1 MTTFKSLGLSDE
13 ILQAIEKL
21 GFETP
26 TPIQEKTIPILLEN
40 ENDLIGLA
48 QTGTGKTAAFGLPI
62 IQKITES
69 KDTQALIL
77 SPTRELCMQIAN
89 DLKSYAKN
97 SDKINIVAV
106 YGGASIVGQ
115 VAELHRGAQIVVGTP
130 GRSLDLIN
138 RKKLLVNNI
147 RFLVLDEADEMLT
160 MGFKDELDGIL
171 ETTPKEKQTLLFSA
185 TMPQDIV
192 RISKTYMN
200 KPIEVSVG
208 KRNEGADN
216 IEHIYY
222 EVHAKDRYEALKRI
236 ADINP
241 KIYGIVFCR
250 TRRETQEIAEKL
262 MQDGYNADALHGDLS
277 QAQRDHVMT
286 RFRSRHLQL
295 LVATDVAARGL
306 DVNDLTH
313 IINFNLP
320 DEDEV
325 YIHRSGRT
333 GRAGKSGVSLSI
345 LHMREKSKLR
355 AIEKKIGKKFEKRQ
369 VPSGRE
375 ICETQ
380 LFNLIDKFEQV
391 EVNEKQIE
399 PFLDVIYQ
407 KLSSLDREELI
418 KRFVSVEFNQ
428 FLEYYKNARDLNAVD
443 RNEPYDRDRNN
454 KSFERG
460 DRERDR
466 NRDRGRGRDRDK
478 FRDREDNG
486 RGYSERNS
494 RSEDSSDRRK
504 SYADIEFSR
513 FFINKGSKDDLNPV
527 ALIGLI
533 NKYSKERGIEI
544 GKIEIMKSFSF
555 FEIDRNFESKLM
567 NNFQDA
573 IFDNSPVML
582 EVANSKGGGFRE
594 EGEIKRKKKSL
605 AAKRSDSFRPATKS
619 KRSDSAKP
627 YDKGKRRSRKC

>member
-77 SPTRELCMQIAN
+77 SPTRELCMQITN

-236 ADINP
+236 ADMNP

-277 QAQRDHVMT
+277 QAQRDHVMA

-466 NRDRGRGRDRDK
+466 DRGRGRDRDRV
-478 FRDREDNG
+478 RDREDNG
-486 RGYSERNS
+486 RGFGERSS
-494 RSEDSSDRRK
+494 RSEESSDRRK

-555 FEIDRNFESKLM
+555 FEIDRNFEGKLM

-573 IFDNSPVML
+573 VFDNSPVML

-605 AAKRSDSFRPATKS
+605 AGKRSDSFRPATKS
-619 KRSDSAKP
+619 KRIDSAKP
-627 YDKGKRRSRKC
+627 YDKGKRRSRKP

>member
-77 SPTRELCMQIAN
+77 SPTRELCMQITN

-236 ADINP
+236 ADMNP

-277 QAQRDHVMT
+277 QAQRDHVMA

-460 DRERDR
+460 DRDRD
-466 NRDRGRGRDRDK
+466 RDRGRGRDRDRV
-478 FRDREDNG
+478 RDREDNG
-486 RGYSERNS
+486 RSYSERSS
-494 RSEDSSDRRK
+494 RSEESSDRRK

-555 FEIDRNFESKLM
+555 FEIDRNFEGKLM

-573 IFDNSPVML
+573 VFDNSPVML

-605 AAKRSDSFRPATKS
+605 AGKRSDSFRPAAKS

-627 YDKGKRRSRKC
+627 YDKGKRRSRKP

>member
-77 SPTRELCMQIAN
+77 SPTRELCMQITN

-236 ADINP
+236 ADMNP

-277 QAQRDHVMT
+277 QAQRDHVMA

-466 NRDRGRGRDRDK
+466 DRGRGRDRDRV
-478 FRDREDNG
+478 RDREDNG
-486 RGYSERNS
+486 RGFGERSS
-494 RSEDSSDRRK
+494 RSEESSDRRK

-555 FEIDRNFESKLM
+555 FEIDRNFEGKLM

-573 IFDNSPVML
+573 VFDNSPVML

-605 AAKRSDSFRPATKS
+605 AGKRSDSFRPAAKS

-627 YDKGKRRSRKC
+627 YDKGKRRSRKP

>member
-1 MTTFKSLGLSDE
+1 
-13 ILQAIEKL
+13 
-21 GFETP
+21 
-26 TPIQEKTIPILLEN
+26 
-40 ENDLIGLA
+40 
-48 QTGTGKTAAFGLPI
+48 
-62 IQKITES
+62 
-69 KDTQALIL
+69 
-77 SPTRELCMQIAN
+77 
-89 DLKSYAKN
+89 
-97 SDKINIVAV
+97 
-106 YGGASIVGQ
+106 
-115 VAELHRGAQIVVGTP
+115 
-130 GRSLDLIN
+130 
-138 RKKLLVNNI
+138 
-147 RFLVLDEADEMLT
+147 
-160 MGFKDELDGIL
+160 
-171 ETTPKEKQTLLFSA
+171 
-185 TMPQDIV
+185 
-192 RISKTYMN
+192 
-200 KPIEVSVG
+200 
-208 KRNEGADN
+208 
-216 IEHIYY
+216 
-222 EVHAKDRYEALKRI
+222 
-236 ADINP
+236 
-241 KIYGIVFCR
+241 
-250 TRRETQEIAEKL
+250 
-262 MQDGYNADALHGDLS
+262 
-277 QAQRDHVMT
+277 
-286 RFRSRHLQL
+286 
-295 LVATDVAARGL
+295 
-306 DVNDLTH
+306 
-313 IINFNLP
+313 
-320 DEDEV
+320 
-325 YIHRSGRT
+325 
-333 GRAGKSGVSLSI
+333 
-345 LHMREKSKLR
+345 MREKSKLR

-573 IFDNSPVML
+573 VFDNSPVML

-627 YDKGKRRSRKC
+627 YDKGKRRSRKS

>member
-77 SPTRELCMQIAN
+77 SPTRELCMQIAK

-277 QAQRDHVMT
+277 QAQRDHVMA

-399 PFLDVIYQ
+399 PFLEVIYQ

-466 NRDRGRGRDRDK
+466 DRGRGRDRDRV
-478 FRDREDNG
+478 RDREDNG
-486 RGYSERNS
+486 RGYSERSS
-494 RSEDSSDRRK
+494 RSEESSDRRK

-555 FEIDRNFESKLM
+555 FEIDRNFEGKLM

-573 IFDNSPVML
+573 VFDNSPVML

-605 AAKRSDSFRPATKS
+605 AGKRSDSFRPAAKS

-627 YDKGKRRSRKC
+627 YDKGKRRSRKP